1 MKKTIYSKTFPYNL
15 YEELMRSGYYN
26 EELRDITTEDGIIQF
41 ANSDTRYFPYL
52 MDALHELEETKPRI
66 ADMIMMKYKEGYSI
80 PKIADIRGLS
90 VGRVYELLRKYIYY
104 GYLCK
109 IIDTIRKR
117 ENNTISSD
125 DDISRLNLYRTHND
139 IMYSL
144 NINTVGDLINWIK
157 ETKGYR
163 FSSFFDRK
171 LISVIFDI
179 LEKSNLMDDELRECK
194 KNTTI
199 ISKNEKV
206 TYLIDRKNII
216 RSIVFEHH
224 IDTTNQLMDYIETNG
239 FYFYGLNA
247 IDCFYIFYKLQL
259 NGLANDRIVENFMD
273 ITKLTTQEIAE
284 RTKKLMNR

>member
-1 MKKTIYSKTFPYNL
+1 
-15 YEELMRSGYYN
+15 
-26 EELRDITTEDGIIQF
+26 
-41 ANSDTRYFPYL
+41 
-52 MDALHELEETKPRI
+52 
-66 ADMIMMKYKEGYSI
+66 
-80 PKIADIRGLS
+80 
-90 VGRVYELLRKYIYY
+90 
-104 GYLCK
+104 
-109 IIDTIRKR
+109 
-117 ENNTISSD
+117 
-125 DDISRLNLYRTHND
+125 
-139 IMYSL
+139 MYSL

-157 ETKGYR
+157 ETEGYR

-224 IDTTNQLMDYIETNG
+224 IDTTNQLVDYIETNG